1 MSVTPSRYID
11 VFKKV
16 VKDNNLDYD
25 LSYDIMN
32 HVYDELSS
40 FLSVTEEP
48 YVNVKKLGI
57 FNVKL
62 RRLDSNKG
70 RLIKHKDSLIE
81 KLGVGHSRISDLIN
95 RINRHDEIKANIN
108 KESQRKYNVRAAYYE
123 SLEKENK

>member
-70 RLIKHKDSLIE
+70 RLIKYKDSLIE